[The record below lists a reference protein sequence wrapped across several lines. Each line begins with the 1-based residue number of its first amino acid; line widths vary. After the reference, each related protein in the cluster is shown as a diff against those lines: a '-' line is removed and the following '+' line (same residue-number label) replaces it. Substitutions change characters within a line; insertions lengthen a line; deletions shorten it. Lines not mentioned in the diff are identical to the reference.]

1 MATIKPRRGTSTPG
15 TGALTQN
22 ELAVD
27 TTNKRIYIGAA
38 DGSGVL
44 IGSANKLSD
53 FASTTSAELAGV
65 ISDETGFTSGAL
77 LVFNTS
83 PNFITSITTT
93 SSTFTLLNAN
103 ISTLTLF
110 ESANTINFG
119 KTGATVNFRPLTINL
134 GNASGGN
141 TITFS
146 STNDVINGESP
157 ITISSGGTLT
167 LTTKN
172 LSLPTCVNSTF
183 PKILLTAAHSEQ
195 LNSYV
200 EISGAPLRLGTV
212 ITQGKSGCST
222 AANTINWINSNT
234 TTTTTLTNAAT
245 TTISIAFPTSAGT
258 LLHTAGGWTVTS
270 NVTFSGD
277 IALNGGDLTT
287 TSGTSTLF
295 NATTTNLSI
304 GGAATT
310 LALGNTATAA
320 QTVNMFTASTGA
332 STYNFATGA
341 TASATIKTLNLGTG
355 GAASSTTNINIGS
368 TNGGTLTLSSP
379 TISIGGNIID
389 SPTLRKYNEPT
400 SSPTIT
406 TNTLTLDLSVAQ
418 VFTVALNASV
428 TTLTISNTPATA
440 SRSIAFTL
448 ILTADGTARTITW
461 PGSVKWASAS
471 PPTLTSTNGKIDVFT
486 FVTTDAGTTWL
497 GFVGGQ
503 NF

>member
-1 MATIKPRRGTSTPG
+1 MATIRPRRGTSTPG
-15 TGALTQN
+15 VGTIMQN

-53 FASTTSAELAGV
+53 FASTTSSELAGV
-65 ISDETGFTSGAL
+65 ISDETGSGVLVFGTSPQFTTSVTTGSSSFD
-77 LVFNTS
+77 VFNT
-83 PNFITSITTT
+83 TVTT
-93 SSTFTLLNAN
+93 LNV
-103 ISTLTLF
+103 F
-110 ESANTINFG
+110 GSANTINFS
-119 KTGATVNFRPLTINL
+119 KAGAALNLRATNISL
-134 GNASGGN
+134 GNPSGGN

-146 STNDVINGESP
+146 STNDFINGESP

-167 LTTKN
+167 LTTTN
-172 LSLPTCVNSTF
+172 TSLPTCLTSTF

-200 EISGAPLRLGTV
+200 EISGANLHLGT
-212 ITQGKSGCST
+212 ITFQGKAGCTT
-222 AANTINWINSNT
+222 AANTINWINSNA
-234 TTTTTLTNAAT
+234 TTTLLQNNAT
-245 TTISIAFPTSAGT
+245 TSISVVFPASSGT
-258 LLHTAGGWTVTS
+258 LLHTAGGWTVSS
-270 NVTFSGD
+270 NVNFSGD

-287 TSGTSTLF
+287 TSATSTLF

-310 LALGNTATAA
+310 MAIGNTATAA

-341 TASATIKTLNLGTG
+341 TTAATTKTLNIGTG
-355 GAASSTTNINIGS
+355 GAASSTTNVNIGS
-368 TNGGTLTLSSP
+368 TNGGTLTLNNP
-379 TISIGGNIID
+379 TISVGGNIID

>member
-1 MATIKPRRGTSTPG
+1 MATIKPRRGTAAPG
-15 TGALTQN
+15 TGAITQN

-38 DGSGVL
+38 DGSGIL

-53 FASTTSAELAGV
+53 FSATTSDELASV
-65 ISDETGFTSGAL
+65 ISDETGSGL
-77 LVFNTS
+77 LVFGTS
-83 PNFITSITTT
+83 PNFLTSITTT
-93 SSTFTLLNAN
+93 SSSFTLLNTTVT
-103 ISTLTLF
+103 TLTMF
-110 ESANTINFG
+110 ASANTINFG
-119 KTGATVNFRPLTINL
+119 KYSGTLNLTNGTINL
-134 GNASGGN
+134 GSSLGGSPVTFN
-141 TITFS
+141 TV
-146 STNDVINGESP
+146 NDVINGESGLT
-157 ITISSGGTLT
+157 ITAGGTLT
-167 LTTKN
+167 LTTTSPTIPTCGTTTRPVI
-172 LSLPTCVNSTF
+172 SLP
-183 PKILLTAAHSEQ
+183 A
-195 LNSYV
+195 LNA
-200 EISGAPLRLGTV
+200 EELGCFINLNGANVRFGTTT
-212 ITQGKSGCST
+212 TQGKSGCRT
-222 AANTINWINSNT
+222 DANILTWVNSNGT
-234 TTTTTLTNAAT
+234 TSLTMSNAAT
-245 TTISIAFPTSAGT
+245 TSINIAFPTSAGT
-258 LLHTAGGWTVTS
+258 LLHTAGGWTVSS

-287 TSGTSTLF
+287 TSATSTLF
-295 NATTTNLSI
+295 NSTTTNLSI

-310 LALGNTATAA
+310 FALGNTATAA

-341 TASATIKTLNLGTG
+341 TTTGITKAVNLGTG
-355 GAASSTTNINIGS
+355 GASGSTTNIGIGS
-368 TNGGTLTLSSP
+368 ANGGTLTLNSP

-400 SSPTIT
+400 SSPAISS
-406 TNTLTLDLSVAQ
+406 NTLTLDLSVAQ
-418 VFTVALNASV
+418 VFTVSLNSSV
-428 TTLTISNTPATA
+428 TTLTISNTPATS

-471 PPTLTSTNGKIDVFT
+471 PPTLTSTNGKIDVFS